1 MGDYSRRQ
9 FGKTVLGSIP
19 LASAILASSRL
30 SAEGRPNSV
39 FNGLQIGIIC
49 PYSYHN
55 MPGDAKSLLDDM
67 VRDGISACEFHAEPI
82 EEFLGG
88 PPAPARFGTRGVA
101 AGNPGATPA
110 NMGAGSTPSGSASQ
124 QAGRAQLTAEQLA
137 AQKAAGDAATSWRTS
152 VSMDKFTAFRK
163 MYADAGVRLYAYKL
177 ELTLDMPDAEYDYTF
192 NAAKALGCSHV
203 TMELPSNPDLAKRVG
218 AFAAKHEMM
227 VGYHAHT
234 QAKPTSWDQA
244 TALSPY
250 NGINLDI
257 GHYVAAGNHDVIA
270 FIQKN
275 HARITSVHLKDR
287 KYPEAGGDNVAW
299 GTGDTP
305 VKEVLRLIK
314 SERYPFPATIEL
326 EYAPP
331 EGSNSEKEIVKCLEF
346 AKAALA

>member
-1 MGDYSRRQ
+1 MGDCSRRQ

-30 SAEGRPNSV
+30 RAEGRPNSV
-39 FNGLQIGIIC
+39 FNSVQVGIIC

-55 MPGDAKSLLDDM
+55 MAGDAKSLLADM

-88 PPAPARFGTRGVA
+88 PPAPARYGTRGVA
-101 AGNPGATPA
+101 AAATVGIA
-110 NMGAGSTPSGSASQ
+110 PSGSASPQ
-124 QAGRAQLTAEQLA
+124 GGRAPLTTEQA
-137 AQKAAGDAATSWRTS
+137 SAQKAAQNAATNWRTS
-152 VSMDKFTAFRK
+152 VSMDKFATFRK

-177 ELTLDMPDAEYDYTF
+177 ELSLDMPDGEYHYTF
-192 NAAKALGCSHV
+192 NAAKALGCNHV

-218 AFAAKHEMM
+218 AFATKHQMM

-234 QAKPTSWDQA
+234 QAKPTSWDEA
-244 TALSPY
+244 TSFSAY

-275 HARITSVHLKDR
+275 HARITSIHLKDR
-287 KYPEAGGDNVAW
+287 KYPEAGGNNVAW

-305 VKEVLRLIK
+305 VKEVLRLVKI
-314 SERYPFPATIEL
+314 ERYPFPATIEL
-326 EYAPP
+326 EYTPP
-331 EGSNSEKEIVKCLEF
+331 DGSNSEKEIVKCREF